1 MTFVRHN
8 YFYHSKVYDICYAP
22 RYILCLYNKYHMS
35 RKSQTDLYSE
45 LEGIIWLFRKKYFF
59 LDFGNHTLE
68 QNMEVFHAT
77 QLRLAKEES
86 KH

>member
-1 MTFVRHN
+1 
-8 YFYHSKVYDICYAP
+8 
-22 RYILCLYNKYHMS
+22 MS

-45 LEGIIWLFRKKYFF
+45 LEGIIWLFRKKNIFF

-68 QNMEVFHAT
+68 QILEVFHAT